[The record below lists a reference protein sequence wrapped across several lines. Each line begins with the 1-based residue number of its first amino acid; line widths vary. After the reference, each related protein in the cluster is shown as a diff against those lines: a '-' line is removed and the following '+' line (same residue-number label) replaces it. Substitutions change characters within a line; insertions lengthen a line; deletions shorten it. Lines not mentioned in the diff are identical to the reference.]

1 MLTDGQIDYLL
12 QLRKS
17 KDRIPNDTVRIMLSA
32 LRWSDGDIDRALAFI
47 NKQFDTENQK
57 NDHVALA
64 SEAEI
69 DTNISQVVAPAV
81 NIKQNPF
88 PVGSPFH
95 QNLKKIE
102 ELKGNRHAL
111 LGVVFGL
118 FVFLA
123 GVLAFS
129 FFLSK

>member
-17 KDRIPNDTVRIMLSA
+17 KDRIPNDTVRIMLGA
-32 LRWSDGDIDRALAFI
+32 LKWSDGDIDRAISFI
-47 NKQFDTENQK
+47 NKQFDTENENSK
-57 NDHVALA
+57 HAVLA
-64 SEAEI
+64 SQSQLAT
-69 DTNISQVVAPAV
+69 DISQAVIPVV

-95 QNLKKIE
+95 QNLKRIE
-102 ELKGNRHAL
+102 ELKGNRHGL

-118 FVFLA
+118 LVFLA
-123 GVLAFS
+123 GVLAYS
-129 FFLSK
+129 YLR